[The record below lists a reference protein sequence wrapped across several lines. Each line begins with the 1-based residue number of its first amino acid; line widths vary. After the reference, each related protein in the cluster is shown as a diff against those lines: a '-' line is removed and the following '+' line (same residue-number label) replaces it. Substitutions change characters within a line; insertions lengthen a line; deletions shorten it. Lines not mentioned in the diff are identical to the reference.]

1 MTPYGI
7 VVDFSPGSGVGPVVS
22 PNLALYGVKS
32 APLYR
37 GLLNLAY
44 HWFEAGRT
52 RRPVRGSKH
61 WLQVE
66 DPKRYERIS
75 DDLLIEVFYP
85 TSAQKDLERL
95 VKAREARVVEGRLLP
110 PAPPDDIP

>member
-1 MTPYGI
+1 M
-7 VVDFSPGSGVGPVVS
+7 VS

-32 APLYR
+32 ASLYR

-44 HWFEAGRT
+44 HWFEPGRT
-52 RRPVRGSKH
+52 RRPIRGGKH

-85 TSAQKDLERL
+85 ISAQKERRSLASRARKDLERL
-95 VKAREARVVEGRLLP
+95 VKAHEARVVEGRLLP